1 MVLYWGMHIDYN
13 VVFMQS
19 KIMKN
24 VDENGRLVLPKKWRD
39 KYLEGHSV
47 IMEIDEDEIR
57 IKTYK
62 PPDILKLLN
71 SIDVDLESD
80 LGDWKSV
87 KRELL
92 EKQIR

>member
-1 MVLYWGMHIDYN
+1 MHA
-13 VVFMQS
+13 

-39 KYLEGHSV
+39 KYLKGHSV
-47 IMEIDEDEIR
+47 ILEIEDDEIK

-71 SIDVDLESD
+71 SVDVDVKSD
-80 LGDWKSV
+80 LSDWKSV

-92 EKQIR
+92 EKQVR

>member
-1 MVLYWGMHIDYN
+1 MHA
-13 VVFMQS
+13 

-39 KYLEGHSV
+39 KYLEGQSV
-47 IMEIDEDEIR
+47 ILEIDDDEIR

-71 SIDVDLESD
+71 SIDVDVKSD
-80 LGDWKSV
+80 LSDWKSV
-87 KRELL
+87 KRELI
-92 EKQIR
+92 EKQIH